1 MKTCGNIF
9 CCILRCTF
17 QDLKFKKIFD
27 SVRDSLTGM
36 SFYIVKG
43 ISPCPRTLTNSQ
55 SDPVHIPARE
65 RLSTY
70 LESRPRVH
78 MAWRHYANAKTLQ
91 RIWENRPLRCPPAT
105 DAGEDISFA
114 LDMRTNIWYY
124 ICIVSRLLD
133 KAKLKSF
140 KVSFVS
146 V

>member
-1 MKTCGNIF
+1 MGSWTKTCVSIS
-9 CCILRCTF
+9 CCTLS
-17 QDLKFKKIFD
+17 KIFQNFLSERED
-27 SVRDSLTGM
+27 FRNLSC
-36 SFYIVKG
+36 FYRMKG
-43 ISPCPRTLTNSQ
+43 NFPMPRTLTTSQ

-114 LDMRTNIWYY
+114 LDMRTNICYY